1 MLHRF
6 VLYCRPTYIPESSK
20 LATVIAVACFS
31 GGSKKTTTVVNL
43 AIILSQRGKTLGVDF
58 DSQGNLSQ

>member
-1 MLHRF
+1 MGASILKRS
-6 VLYCRPTYIPESSK
+6 E
-20 LATVIAVACFS
+20 
-31 GGSKKTTTVVNL
+31 KTTTVVNL